1 MPADK
6 RYGYVSRY
14 GLLAFARRRA
24 QGWGTLLCAITHEV
38 IMLSTLALAFPE
50 ISPTLVE
57 FGPFAI
63 RWYSLAYIVGILS
76 AWWYVGKLLPRTES
90 LVGTPAMSK
99 TNLDDVVVWAIL
111 GVILG
116 GRLGYVLF
124 YQPEYYFYNPT
135 HIIRVWEGGMSFH
148 GGFLGVLV
156 ATWLFCKKHGLTFF
170 RVMDVFACATPIGLG
185 LGRVANFINGE
196 LYGRPSDVAWA
207 VEFPAGGYIARHPSQ
222 LYEAALEGL
231 VLFAVMAYLAW
242 RTRSLA
248 MPRVMSGVFLIGY
261 GLSRILV
268 EFFREPDEQLGYLFG
283 DWLTMGML
291 LSLPMV
297 ALGIWLI
304 QLARKADS
312 LPAGKAA

>member
-1 MPADK
+1 
-6 RYGYVSRY
+6 
-14 GLLAFARRRA
+14 
-24 QGWGTLLCAITHEV
+24 
-38 IMLSTLALAFPE
+38 MLSTLALAFPD

-63 RWYSLAYIVGILS
+63 RWYSLAYIVGIMA
-76 AWWYVGKLLPRTES
+76 AWWYVGKLLPRTQA

-99 TNLDDVVVWAIL
+99 KNLEDVVVWAIL

-116 GRLGYVLF
+116 GRIGYVLF
-124 YQPEYYFYNPT
+124 YQPEYYLQHPE
-135 HIIRVWEGGMSFH
+135 HILKVWEGGMSFH

-156 ATWLFCKKHGLTFF
+156 ATWLFCKRHGLTFF

-185 LGRVANFINGE
+185 LGRIANFINGE
-196 LYGRPSDVAWA
+196 LYGRPSDVPWA
-207 VEFPAGGYIARHPSQ
+207 VEFPAGGFIARHPSQ
-222 LYEAALEGL
+222 LYEAALEGA

-242 RTRSLA
+242 RTRALA
-248 MPRVMSGVFLIGY
+248 LPRVMSGVFLIGY

-283 DWLTMGML
+283 GWLTMGML

-297 ALGIWLI
+297 VLGVWLI
-304 QLARKADS
+304 HLARKAGEYPKGAAHD
-312 LPAGKAA
+312 PA

>member
-1 MPADK
+1 
-6 RYGYVSRY
+6 
-14 GLLAFARRRA
+14 
-24 QGWGTLLCAITHEV
+24 
-38 IMLSTLALAFPE
+38 MLSTLALAFPD

-63 RWYSLAYIVGILS
+63 RWYSLAYIVGILA
-76 AWWYVGKLLPRTES
+76 AWWYVGKLLPRTQA

-99 TNLDDVVVWAIL
+99 KNLEDVVVWAIL

-116 GRLGYVLF
+116 GRIGYVLF
-124 YQPEYYFYNPT
+124 YQPEYYLQHPE
-135 HIIRVWEGGMSFH
+135 HILRVWEGGMSFH

-156 ATWLFCKKHGLTFF
+156 ATWLFCKRHSLTFF

-185 LGRVANFINGE
+185 LGRIANFINGE
-196 LYGRPSDVAWA
+196 LYGRPSDVPWA
-207 VEFPAGGYIARHPSQ
+207 VEFPAGGFIARHPSQ
-222 LYEAALEGL
+222 LYEAALEGA

-242 RTRSLA
+242 RTRALA
-248 MPRVMSGVFLIGY
+248 LPRVMSGVFLIGY

-283 DWLTMGML
+283 GWLTMGML

-304 QLARKADS
+304 HLARKAGEYPKEAAHD
-312 LPAGKAA
+312 PA